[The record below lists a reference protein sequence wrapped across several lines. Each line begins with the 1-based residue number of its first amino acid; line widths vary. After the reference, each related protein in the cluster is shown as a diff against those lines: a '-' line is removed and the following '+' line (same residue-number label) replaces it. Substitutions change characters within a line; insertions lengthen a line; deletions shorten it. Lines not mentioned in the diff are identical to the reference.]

1 MSWSS
6 KYLGEVLKWQVL
18 QKPNQEQQSA
28 THFVKMSFAFPL
40 VNRKAYMDSQ
50 GPWTTFPPEWITYT
64 FLIVFLF
71 LVLYRGLHN
80 LSVCVH
86 MLIWLACTS
95 PPPPHMQAG
104 DHMCQISPFD
114 VAPPGAVHFVLWV
127 SISHWAQRWSWAS
140 WPAHPRALLFLSKA
154 PASHPVFISSSF
166 VLFVGSGDGFQILML
181 VQQALYQPNCF
192 PSSQWPVFQ
201 LYYLAWLWWIR
212 IFICLSPSHFA

>member
-95 PPPPHMQAG
+95 PPPPQTCKQGTTCARYHHLMLLPQELSILFCELASLTGHRDEAG
-104 DHMCQISPFD
+104 LAGQPTPGLYCFCQKHQHHTPFS
-114 VAPPGAVHFVLWV
+114 FRL
-127 SISHWAQRWSWAS
+127 
-140 WPAHPRALLFLSKA
+140 LLFCLLVLGMDFKSSCLCSKLFTNQTV
-154 PASHPVFISSSF
+154 SPVPNGQCFSYI
-166 VLFVGSGDGFQILML
+166 ILL
-181 VQQALYQPNCF
+181 DYDE
-192 PSSQWPVFQ
+192 
-201 LYYLAWLWWIR
+201 
-212 IFICLSPSHFA
+212 

>member
-28 THFVKMSFAFPL
+28 THFVKMSFVFPL
-40 VNRKAYMDSQ
+40 VNLKAYMDSL

-71 LVLYRGLHN
+71 LMLHM
-80 LSVCVH
+80 CVH

-95 PPPPHMQAG
+95 PPPPHTCKQGGTCAKYHHLMLLPQELSSLFCELASLTGPRDEAG
-104 DHMCQISPFD
+104 LAGQPTPELYCFCHQHTS
-114 VAPPGAVHFVLWV
+114 
-127 SISHWAQRWSWAS
+127 
-140 WPAHPRALLFLSKA
+140 
-154 PASHPVFISSSF
+154 SHPFFISSSF
-166 VLFVGSGDGFQILML
+166 VLFVGSGDGFQILMV

-201 LYYLAWLWWIR
+201 LHYLAWLWWLR
-212 IFICLSPSHFA
+212 IFIRLSPSHFA